1 MLVLQRILK
10 LTVGTQ
16 GRKTFQ
22 TDSGIGEKQG
32 QITTVNYNILTVI
45 IKMCVKSPVICEI
58 PSHFIA
64 KISA

>member
-1 MLVLQRILK
+1 MLVLQGILK

-16 GRKTFQ
+16 GRKRFQ
-22 TDSGIGEKQG
+22 ADSGIGEKQG
-32 QITTVNYNILTVI
+32 QITTVNYNILTVF

-58 PSHFIA
+58 PSRFIA